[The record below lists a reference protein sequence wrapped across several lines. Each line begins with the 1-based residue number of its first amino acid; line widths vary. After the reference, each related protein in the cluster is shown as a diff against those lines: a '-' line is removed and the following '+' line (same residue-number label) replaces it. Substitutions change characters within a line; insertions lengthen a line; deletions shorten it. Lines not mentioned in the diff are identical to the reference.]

1 MIEDDIRNIVM
12 QAFNEVIAGTGVEGT
27 IPDTFDLT
35 TAPSDDGETGQGDMP
50 ALQRSAPDA
59 PRLVQQLLTDSQGA
73 PGESRIS
80 TSDTG
85 LSNVLQE
92 ASAEIAAQPKPAPAS
107 KTKSQTTQSGSGD
120 STATVIARTALS
132 VLTLGA
138 VPLISGIVR
147 LFGGGKP
154 EPPPPLIPYS
164 LPPSIQFE
172 AANPHGGTGFESAT
186 YSQEGLPRIPGS
198 SGSAATDSAPRST
211 AATES
216 APSSTAA
223 KATTQAA
230 GTPQITVQVNAMDSR
245 SFLDHSSEIAQAVR
259 EAMLNMHSLNDVVSD
274 F

>member
-1 MIEDDIRNIVM
+1 MTEEDIRDIVM
-12 QAFNEVIAGTGVEGT
+12 RAFNEVITGAGADGT

-35 TAPSDDGETGQGDMP
+35 TAPSDDGETGQGAMP

-59 PRLVQQLLTDSQGA
+59 PGLVQQLVMDSQA
-73 PGESRIS
+73 VPAESRIS

-85 LSNVLQE
+85 LSGVLE
-92 ASAEIAAQPKPAPAS
+92 SASAEIAARPQSAPVSRTKP
-107 KTKSQTTQSGSGD
+107 QTTQSGTGD

-138 VPLISGIVR
+138 VPLISGLVH
-147 LFGGGKP
+147 LFGGGTP

-172 AANPHGGTGFESAT
+172 AANPHGSTGFETAT

-198 SGSAATDSAPRST
+198 SGGAASDT
-211 AATES
+211 ALS
-216 APSSTAA
+216 NGAA
-223 KATTQAA
+223 KATTQSA
-230 GTPQITVQVNAMDSR
+230 GTPQITIQVNAMDSR